1 MSVTDQEAGLDAVPK
16 RCVEMVILPLPL
28 PEGFE
33 AAAAG
38 GGGGRGGGG
47 GGGGGGGTHRGD
59 PVVARARVRFTVSG
73 ERRSWARLVA
83 LIFREPSGA
92 LVARERAPRA
102 RGECWS
108 VSVAAAGEPFL
119 LQGMN
124 PEKVFFMV
132 ALLLNVLGH

>member
-38 GGGGRGGGG
+38 GGGGGGGG
-47 GGGGGGGTHRGD
+47 GAHRD

-83 LIFREPSGA
+83 LLFREPSGA
-92 LVARERAPRA
+92 LAAQERALRA
-102 RGECWS
+102 RGKCWS

-119 LQGMN
+119 LQGMD

-132 ALLLNVLGH
+132 ALLVNVPGH